1 MKFLSKLGQAILKG
15 IAIVSGI
22 APMISQIPG
31 VSGAVQTISQD
42 LAQIAQIIAQVEVIG
57 QKLGHG
63 GPDKLAAAAPLV
75 EQVILQSA
83 LLANRKID
91 KNRADLFTQG
101 SKKIADGMAD
111 VLNSLH
117 EDEVK
122 TEGKTK

>member
-1 MKFLSKLGQAILKG
+1 MKFLSKLAQVILQG
-15 IAIVSGI
+15 VSIVSGI
-22 APMISQIPG
+22 APVIAQVPG
-31 VSGAVQTISQD
+31 AAGPVQTISQD

-57 QKLGHG
+57 QKLKHA
-63 GPDKLAAAAPLV
+63 GPDKLLAAAPLV
-75 EQVILQSA
+75 EQVLLQSS
-83 LLANRKID
+83 LLAGRKID

-122 TEGKTK
+122 TESKTK